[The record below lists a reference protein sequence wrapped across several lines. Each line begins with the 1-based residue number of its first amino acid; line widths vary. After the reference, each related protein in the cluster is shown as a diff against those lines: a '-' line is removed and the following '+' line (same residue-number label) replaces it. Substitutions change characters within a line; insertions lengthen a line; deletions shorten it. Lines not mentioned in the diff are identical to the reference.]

1 MKSEH
6 RKSPKIETLGRWI
19 IRWRWAIIIAT
30 MAIVIAAGS
39 DANRIE
45 FNNDY
50 RVFFSKENPQLLSFE
65 ALQNIYTKDDNI
77 QFVLSSHT
85 NDLFSADFL
94 EAVSWLTDEA
104 WKLPFTTRVDSLTNF
119 QHSEAEGDDLL
130 VDDLV
135 SSPRNLSA
143 EDLAKI
149 ESVAYNDPLLYNR
162 LVGDKRNVTGVNV
175 TLTLPEEDTTEG
187 AQAAIAAWDLSQRF
201 EVKFPEIKVYLT
213 GVVMLNN
220 AFGESAIGDMSTL
233 IPLMY
238 LSIIITMGVLLRSVT
253 GTIGSF
259 TVIIITTVTAIGLM
273 GWLGIDMSAPVS
285 SAPTMIMTL
294 AVADSIHFLVTFLQ
308 QMRLG
313 RTKHDALVESLRTN
327 FQPILLTSITTA
339 VGFLSMNFSDV
350 PPFRHLG
357 NVVAIGVMA
366 GWLFPTIFLPA
377 FVAVLPVRVTVKEES
392 ESGLIDRFAE
402 YLIRN
407 RSWFLWGPA
416 VVVVVMATLIP
427 RLELNDQF
435 VNYFDER
442 VTFRTDTD
450 YAMDNLTGIYSLQ
463 YSLNAE
469 DSGGISNPAY
479 LKKLDEFATWYRQQ
493 PGVMQ
498 VITLSDTMKRLNKNL
513 HGDDPAYYKIPDNRE
528 LAAQYLLLFE
538 MSLPYGLDLNNQINV
553 DKSATRFTITLA
565 NLTTSEIRFLLE
577 KADTWLSENAPAY
590 MRATAASQIVMFTYI
605 SERNVKS
612 MIGGSVFAVIII
624 SFILIFALRSTK
636 YGIIILIPNIAPAVL
651 GFGTWALFVGEM
663 GLSLSIVTGMTLGI
677 VVDDTV
683 HFLSKY
689 NRAQRE
695 HALSAEDSVR
705 FVFQRVGKA
714 LIVTTVILVIGFGTL
729 SLSAFRL
736 NAWMGQLT
744 AIVIIFA
751 LFADFLFLPALLIT
765 LDKLKQY
772 KPQPTEDMK
781 GIISHGKSEIT
792 V

>member
-1 MKSEH
+1 MKSEN
-6 RKSPKIETLGRWI
+6 RKSSKIEILGRWI

-30 MAIVIAAGS
+30 IAIVIAAGS
-39 DANRIE
+39 GAKRIE

-77 QFVLSSHT
+77 QFVLSSHSS
-85 NDLFSADFL
+85 DLFSADFL

-119 QHSEAEGDDLL
+119 QHSEAEGDDLM

-135 SSPRNLSA
+135 SSPRHLSA

-149 ESVAYNDPLLYNR
+149 EEVAYNDPLLYNR
-162 LVGDKRNVTGVNV
+162 LVGDRRNVTGINV
-175 TLTLPEEDTTEG
+175 TLTLPEKDTTEG
-187 AQAAIAAWDLSQRF
+187 AQAAVAARELSHRF
-201 EVKFPEIKVYLT
+201 EVKFPKIKVYLT

-233 IPLMY
+233 VPLMY

-253 GTIGSF
+253 GTIGSL

-313 RTKHDALVESLRTN
+313 STKQDALVESLRTN
-327 FQPILLTSITTA
+327 FQPIFLTSITTA

-366 GWLFPTIFLPA
+366 AWLFSTIFLPA
-377 FVAVLPVRVTVKEES
+377 FIAVLPVRVIVKEES
-392 ESGLIDRFAE
+392 KSGFLGRFAD
-402 YLIRN
+402 YLIRY

-416 VVVVVMATLIP
+416 VVIVVMAVMIP

-435 VNYFDER
+435 VNYFSER
-442 VTFRTDTD
+442 VTFRSDTD

-463 YSLNAE
+463 YSINAE

-513 HGDDPAYYKIPDNRE
+513 HGDDPTFYKIPDNRE

-553 DKSATRFTITLA
+553 DKSATRFTVTLA
-565 NLTTSEIRFLLE
+565 NLSTNVIRSLLE
-577 KADTWLSENAPAY
+577 SADAWLYENAPAH
-590 MRATAASQIVMFTYI
+590 MQATVASQIVMFTYI

-612 MIGGSVFAVIII
+612 MIGGSVLAVIII

-636 YGIIILIPNIAPAVL
+636 YGIISLIPNLAPAVL

-663 GLSLSIVTGMTLGI
+663 GLSLSMVTGMTLGI

-689 NRAQRE
+689 NRARRE
-695 HALSAEDSVR
+695 HELSAEDSVR

-714 LIVTTVILVIGFGTL
+714 LIVTTIILVIGFAIM
-729 SLSAFRL
+729 SLSSFRL

-751 LFADFLFLPALLIT
+751 LIADFLFLPALLIT
-765 LDKLKQY
+765 LDQSKQY
-772 KPQPTEDMK
+772 KSQPKESMK
-781 GIISHGKSEIT
+781 GILNYEKSEIT

>member
-1 MKSEH
+1 MKSEP
-6 RKSPKIETLGRWI
+6 RKSSKIETLGRWI
-19 IRWRWAIIIAT
+19 IHWRWAIIIAT
-30 MAIVIAAGS
+30 IAIVIASGS
-39 DANRIE
+39 GANRIE
-45 FNNDY
+45 FKNDY

-77 QFVLSSHT
+77 QFVLSSRKY
-85 NDLFSADFL
+85 DLFSADFL

-130 VDDLV
+130 IDDLV
-135 SSPRNLSA
+135 SAPRNLSA

-149 ESVAYNDPLLYNR
+149 ESIAYNDPLLYNR
-162 LVGDKRNVTGVNV
+162 LVGDKRNVTGINV
-175 TLTLPEEDTTEG
+175 TLTLPEEDATEVS
-187 AQAAIAAWDLSQRF
+187 QAAIAARDLSQRF
-201 EVKFPEIKVYLT
+201 KVKFPEIEVYLT
-213 GVVMLNN
+213 GVVMLDN

-253 GTIGSF
+253 GTIGAL
-259 TVIIITTVTAIGLM
+259 TVIIITTVSAMGLM

-327 FQPILLTSITTA
+327 FQPIFLTSITTA

-366 GWLFPTIFLPA
+366 AWLFSTFFLPA
-377 FVAVLPVRVTVKEES
+377 FIAVLPVRVTAKEES
-392 ESGLIDRFAE
+392 ESGLFNRFAG

-407 RSWFLWGPA
+407 RAWFLWGPA
-416 VVVVVMATLIP
+416 VVVVVLAAIIP

-442 VTFRTDTD
+442 ITFRTDTD
-450 YAMDNLTGIYSLQ
+450 YTMDNLTGIYSLQ

-479 LKKLDEFATWYRQQ
+479 LQKLEELASWYRKQ

-498 VITLSDTMKRLNKNL
+498 VITLSDTMKRLNKNM
-513 HGDDPAYYKIPDNRE
+513 HGDDPTYYKIPDNRE

-565 NLTTSEIRFLLE
+565 NLTTSEIRSLLE
-577 KADTWLSENAPAY
+577 KADTWLSENAPAH
-590 MRATAASQIVMFTYI
+590 MQATAASQIVMFSYI

-636 YGIIILIPNIAPAVL
+636 YGIISLILNIAPAVL

-714 LIVTTVILVIGFGTL
+714 LIVTTVILVIGFGIL

-751 LFADFLFLPALLIT
+751 LVADFLFLPALLIT

-772 KPQPTEDMK
+772 KSQPKEDMK